1 MALMGRVIQVRIHG
15 LDPAD
20 REAMRTRF
28 EELAATRDWR
38 GDRPWLADAA
48 TADLFQLLFFDD
60 VRTAA
65 EREAP
70 EDGPLSAAGFVR
82 LNRDETDAL
91 ALVFILRDLSE
102 RFGARVQ
109 IRDPDNPIAKL
120 RHLDLHGGLLPDGA
134 QLEAVLVARP
144 IFKRLPGA
152 VIEMYPPR
160 ALGSAFGTL
169 EATDDRRRNWSF
181 LVHGMRA
188 SAPTFLEAE
197 AEAMRIYR
205 GLRFLS

>member
-1 MALMGRVIQVRIHG
+1 MGRVLHIRIHG
-15 LDPAD
+15 LDAAD
-20 REAMRTRF
+20 REPLLARF
-28 EELAATRDWR
+28 AGLAATRDWR
-38 GDRPWLADAA
+38 GDKPWLADAGS
-48 TADLFQLLFFDD
+48 ADLFAQLYF
-60 VRTAA
+60 AGA
-65 EREAP
+65 REAAQREQP
-70 EDGPLSAAGFVR
+70 GAGELSAAGFVR

-91 ALVFILRDLSE
+91 ALLFILRDLSE
-102 RFGARVQ
+102 RFGSLVQ
-109 IRDPDNPIAKL
+109 LRDPDNPIAKL
-120 RHLDLHGGLLPDGA
+120 RHIDLCAGLLPDGA

-144 IFKRLPGA
+144 IYKRLPGA

-160 ALGSAFGTL
+160 ALGSAFGTV
-169 EATDDRRRNWSF
+169 EAPDERRRNWSF

>member
-1 MALMGRVIQVRIHG
+1 MGRVIHVRIHG
-15 LDPAD
+15 LDPD
-20 REAMRTRF
+20 RHEALQEGF

-48 TADLFQLLFFDD
+48 TSDLFQSLFFADAAA
-60 VRTAA
+60 AA
-65 EREAP
+65 ERDAP
-70 EDGPLSAAGFVR
+70 EAGPLSAAGFVR

-91 ALVFILRDLSE
+91 ALLFILRDLSE
-102 RFGARVQ
+102 RLAARVL
-109 IRDPDNPIAKL
+109 IRDADNPIAKL
-120 RHLDLHGGLLPDGA
+120 RHIELRAGLLPDGA

-160 ALGSAFGTL
+160 ALGSAFGTV
-169 EATDDRRRNWSF
+169 EATDERRRSWSF

-188 SAPTFLEAE
+188 TAPNFLEAE

>member
-1 MALMGRVIQVRIHG
+1 MGRVLHIRIHG
-15 LDPAD
+15 LPSTQH
-20 REAMRTRF
+20 EALRQRF

-38 GDRPWLADAA
+38 GDRPWLAHGQS
-48 TADLFQLLFFDD
+48 TDLFGSLFFDD
-60 VRTAA
+60 VRRAA

-70 EDGPLSAAGFVR
+70 ELGPLSAAGFVR
-82 LNRDETDAL
+82 LKGDETDAL
-91 ALVFILRDLSE
+91 ALLFILRDLSE
-102 RFGARVQ
+102 HFDARLEL
-109 IRDPDNPIAKL
+109 RDPDNPIAKL
-120 RHLDLHGGLLPDGA
+120 RHIELARGLLPDGA

-144 IFKRLPGA
+144 IYKRLPGA

-160 ALGSAFGTL
+160 ALGSAFGTV
-169 EATDDRRRNWSF
+169 EGTDARRRAWSF

-188 SAPTFLEAE
+188 SAPDFLEAE